1 MRNLA
6 PIAAGCLFS
15 AACTFSAVAQPLHSL
30 TPLAGFGPSGTGA
43 LLAGEA
49 GSFITTDTSQRGMV
63 YNPATGHLIFVDRQ
77 VPGNSAEFTGAVYV
91 LDSATGAIL
100 NTLPSGGIEGGTI
113 ANFAVGVA
121 DDGAIYMGNL
131 IVNSNAGPYKIY
143 RWASETATESPTVAF
158 SGSLPGIPGSA
169 LDLRWGDTMDVRGSG
184 ADTQIIIGSRV
195 SGDAIRATLFTTAD
209 GLNFSAT
216 SLATDVTRSA
226 FAGGVAFAHGN
237 TFWAK
242 RVSLDLRLMQF
253 DVAAATATT
262 VRAFSAVDVP
272 DVMGYDS
279 LAVDLQNGL
288 LAMMNF
294 DVGGG
299 NDAIAL
305 YRIAN
310 TNDVPQLL
318 DTYALPINN
327 ANNTGIAGFLSFGN
341 GKLYAH
347 SVNNGLF
354 AFDLAAGPLPAPVIL
369 VQPAPARALEGSS
382 ATLRVIAQRGFTF
395 QWYKNG
401 SIVTGA
407 TNSVLTLSNVALT
420 DSGNYSV
427 QVSNP
432 TSSITSSTANLQVLS
447 LQDFYRLTKI
457 WGTAPGQQPYFITAG
472 GSGTAPNQRSF
483 AYNSF
488 SNHLYVVARQG
499 SATQVFD
506 VHVVDADTGAPLYR
520 LNTNGMVFSGQI
532 GLVGI
537 EVAADGA
544 IYACNVDAA
553 SGVPNW
559 KLYRWADGNSNTV
572 PQLVFEGDPL
582 GLGTANRWGDA
593 ISVRGAGINTEVLI
607 DSQTHGYIAILKPT
621 DASLTAFSSA
631 LNWWFEE
638 NTLGTGFGRSV
649 QFGQGNTIW
658 QKRLTTPLVRSSY
671 DAANPFTLATTNL
684 LIPFPSTTSAARVDE
699 ARNLVG
705 TLNLIGVTGSAP
717 DKLDLYDI
725 TSPSSPV
732 LLSRVDFP
740 VNKLANAPGI
750 GKVIITE
757 DRVFALLEQNGML
770 ACRLEIGAVEPP
782 TLQISMSGANITLSW
797 EGTGFTLEATTSLT
811 SPAWTTVPH
820 QAGSP
825 NTATEATSG
834 TAKFYRLRQ

>member
-1 MRNLA
+1 MKNLFA
-6 PIAAGCLFS
+6 LAAVCLLSPFALQS
-15 AACTFSAVAQPLHSL
+15 ARAQQYHSL
-30 TPLAGFGPSGTGA
+30 TPLAGFGPSGSGA
-43 LLAGEA
+43 FLASEP
-49 GSFITTDTSQRGMV
+49 GSFMTTDTSQRGV
-63 YNPATGHLIFVDRQ
+63 CYNPVTGNVLFIDRQ
-77 VPGNSAEFTGAVYV
+77 GGGNTAEM
-91 LDSATGAIL
+91 TGAIYVL
-100 NTLPSGGIEGGTI
+100 NPDSGAILSTLTTNGIEGGTVAAI
-113 ANFAVGVA
+113 SVGVS
-121 DDGAIYMGNL
+121 DDGVVFVSNL
-131 IVNSNAGPYKIY
+131 ITTSNHGSLKIY
-143 RWASETATESPTVAF
+143 RWPNELTTEPPTLAY
-158 SGSLPGIPGSA
+158 SGDPGNGLFP
-169 LDLRWGDTMDVRGSG
+169 DLRWGDSMDVRGSG
-184 ADTQIIIGSRV
+184 ANTEIVLGSRV
-195 SGDAIRATLFTTAD
+195 SGQTTRAAVLKTTDGFTFNSHGLTAPFAMAS
-209 GLNFSAT
+209 GGI
-216 SLATDVTRSA
+216 A
-226 FAGGVAFAHGN
+226 FGPGT
-237 TFWAK
+237 TFWTK
-242 RVSLDLRLMQF
+242 RVSTPLRLMAF
-253 DVAAATATT
+253 DIATGTATP
-262 VRAFSAVDVP
+262 VLDFGGMAEIS
-272 DVMGYDS
+272 GYD
-279 LAVDLQNGL
+279 AMNVDLERGL
-288 LAMMNF
+288 LAMIDF

-299 NDAIAL
+299 QDRVGL
-305 YRIAN
+305 FSIAN
-310 TNDVPQLL
+310 TNDFPQLL
-318 DTYALPINN
+318 DTFLVPAVG
-327 ANNTGIAGFLSFGN
+327 ANGTGTPGFLTFGE

-347 SVNNGLF
+347 SPNNGLF

-420 DSGNYSV
+420 GSGNYSV

-457 WGTAPGQQPYFITAG
+457 WGTAPGEQPYFITTG
-472 GSGTAPNQRSF
+472 GTQNAPNQRSF

-520 LNTNGMVFSGQI
+520 LNTNGMVFAGQI
-532 GLVGI
+532 GLVSV
-537 EVAADGA
+537 EVAGDGA
-544 IYACNVDAA
+544 IYACNADAA
-553 SGVPNW
+553 SGIPTW
-559 KLYRWADGNSNTV
+559 RLYRWADGNSNTV

-593 ISVRGAGINTEVLI
+593 MSVRGAGINTEVLI

-705 TLNLIGVTGSAP
+705 TLNLIGLAGSVP
-717 DKLDLYDI
+717 DKLELYDI

-740 VNKLANAPGI
+740 VNKLANTPAI

-782 TLQISMSGANITLSW
+782 MLQISMSGANITLSW